1 MLTAD
6 RSLISKCL
14 SGDSAAFG
22 LLVDRYKESI
32 YALAY
37 SKLGNFHDAEDITQE
52 AFIKAYRNLR
62 KLRHWDDF
70 HAWMY
75 AITSNLCKDWIR
87 NKSRKPDC
95 EFIEDQVPE
104 SLNYS
109 LDEDKLKETLH
120 EAMDSLP
127 EIYRQVLSL
136 YYLGGMN
143 TTEIA
148 KFLRVS
154 QTSIYQR
161 LSRARSLLRKEMIDM
176 MGEAF
181 KQQRLRAGFTFR
193 IVEAIERIN
202 LNPITPRT
210 LPWGF
215 SIAIGIIIAVMS
227 IGTRMNPFNLLD
239 PMSGR
244 MLSGEPAVQK
254 VGEIPV
260 HLLKASNTTV
270 ISNQVLK
277 GTASSP
283 MIPYIQNAFFMAP
296 QFGEGVWTKKADM
309 PIIKWL
315 FGYSTVNGKIYT
327 IGGSWEK
334 MNGIHSTT
342 EEYNP
347 ETDKWVNKAELPE
360 ARYALSAS
368 AFNGKIYAIGGFIKN
383 NVNVEIA
390 TNIVEEYNPKT
401 NKWTQKTDMQ
411 KTRAGLS
418 TCTINDK
425 IYAIGGVRSLW
436 EDTFYQTVEEY
447 DPDKDIWVTKADM
460 PTARAGL
467 STSVVNGKIYAIG
480 GTNKQL
486 GPYDYVGLST
496 VEEYDPVNDKWTKKA
511 DMPTPRFDLSTVV
524 IDNKIFAIGGINRF
538 LVTPAVEIY
547 DPETDK
553 WTEGINMPT
562 ARACLGAGVID
573 GRIYTFG
580 GYIPWAGVP
589 TVEVF
594 DTGLKGKSINLK
606 GKLPGTWGEIRTQSL
621 VNGK

>member
-176 MGEAF
+176 MG
-181 KQQRLRAGFTFR
+181 
-193 IVEAIERIN
+193 
-202 LNPITPRT
+202 
-210 LPWGF
+210 
-215 SIAIGIIIAVMS
+215 
-227 IGTRMNPFNLLD
+227 
-239 PMSGR
+239 
-244 MLSGEPAVQK
+244 
-254 VGEIPV
+254 
-260 HLLKASNTTV
+260 
-270 ISNQVLK
+270 
-277 GTASSP
+277 
-283 MIPYIQNAFFMAP
+283 
-296 QFGEGVWTKKADM
+296 
-309 PIIKWL
+309 
-315 FGYSTVNGKIYT
+315 
-327 IGGSWEK
+327 
-334 MNGIHSTT
+334 
-342 EEYNP
+342 
-347 ETDKWVNKAELPE
+347 
-360 ARYALSAS
+360 
-368 AFNGKIYAIGGFIKN
+368 
-383 NVNVEIA
+383 
-390 TNIVEEYNPKT
+390 
-401 NKWTQKTDMQ
+401 
-411 KTRAGLS
+411 
-418 TCTINDK
+418 
-425 IYAIGGVRSLW
+425 
-436 EDTFYQTVEEY
+436 
-447 DPDKDIWVTKADM
+447 
-460 PTARAGL
+460 
-467 STSVVNGKIYAIG
+467 
-480 GTNKQL
+480 
-486 GPYDYVGLST
+486 
-496 VEEYDPVNDKWTKKA
+496 
-511 DMPTPRFDLSTVV
+511 
-524 IDNKIFAIGGINRF
+524 
-538 LVTPAVEIY
+538 
-547 DPETDK
+547 
-553 WTEGINMPT
+553 
-562 ARACLGAGVID
+562 
-573 GRIYTFG
+573 
-580 GYIPWAGVP
+580 
-589 TVEVF
+589 
-594 DTGLKGKSINLK
+594 
-606 GKLPGTWGEIRTQSL
+606 
-621 VNGK
+621 